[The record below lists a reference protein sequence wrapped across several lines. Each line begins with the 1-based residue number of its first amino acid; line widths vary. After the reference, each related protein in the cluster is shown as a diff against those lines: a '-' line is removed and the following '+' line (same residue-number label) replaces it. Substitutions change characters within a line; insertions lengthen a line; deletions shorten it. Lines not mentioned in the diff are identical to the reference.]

1 MRLTVYNLV
10 MSLLWSSL
18 CIVIFCLLRRN
29 YAFIQKYGVFPLL
42 VVLLLSLFRFFVP
55 IEMPYAKLIY
65 SYDFVPGLQE
75 LLRQSSGL
83 FSLSYGALLVIM
95 CAAVSVILASRLFL
109 GIVAQK
115 RTVSKLARLD
125 SGEAE
130 QAMEELL
137 PETGRRLKYAV
148 IVSPDVNIPSV
159 TGFFSPTLLLPDI
172 ELSRE
177 ELKYVMRHELCHFFD
192 RDVWVKLFIGLFQAA
207 FWWNPLVYG
216 LKKDLDYVLELRC
229 DAHAVRELN
238 EAQRICYVEA
248 VCSVIRQARG
258 KDTAM
263 PNYTLALSGRYG
275 SDKLVERM
283 KLVFSQNTVDHKLP
297 VFFVCAMA
305 VFLLA
310 SYAFVIQPS
319 SKPPLEDID
328 GCYEVSPETAYIL
341 YENGSYSL
349 CVNGIVMVEL
359 DPGELDIS
367 PYDELEIKEEG

>member
-29 YAFIQKYGVFPLL
+29 YAFIQKCGVFPLL

-55 IEMPYAKLIY
+55 IEMPYTKVIY
-65 SYDFVPGLQE
+65 SYDFLPGLQE

-83 FSLSYGALLVIM
+83 FSLSYGALLVILW
-95 CAAVSVILASRLFL
+95 AAVSVILASRLFL
-109 GIVAQK
+109 GIAAQR

-137 PETGRRLKYAV
+137 QETGQRLKYAV

-177 ELKYVMRHELCHFFD
+177 ELKYIMRHELCHFYD

-248 VCSVIRQARG
+248 VCSVIRQTKG

-283 KLVFSQNTVDHKLP
+283 KLVFSQNTVSHKLP
-297 VFFVCAMA
+297 FFFVCAMA

-310 SYAFVIQPS
+310 SYALVIQPY
-319 SKPPLEDID
+319 SKPPLEDLA
-328 GCYEVSPETAYIL
+328 GCYEITPETAYIEYINNSYYL
-341 YENGSYSL
+341 Y
-349 CVNGIVMVEL
+349 VNGQL
-359 DPGELDIS
+359 FSSLSTTDLGS
-367 PYDELEIKEEG
+367 APYNTLEIKGG